1 MSAEISR
8 IADDVRVDLAA
19 DASVIPRA
27 VSEIMKGVPTVFDDY
42 DPPPRGNN
50 ANFTE
55 VVRDDAMA
63 DGDAF
68 ENKTAGARYVL

>member
-1 MSAEISR
+1 M
-8 IADDVRVDLAA
+8 RVDLAA

-27 VSEIMKGVPTVFDDY
+27 VSEIMNGVPTVFDDY

-50 ANFTE
+50 VNFTE
-55 VVRDDAMA
+55 VVRDDAVA

-68 ENKTAGARYVL
+68 ENKTAELVTTFGKREDKSC